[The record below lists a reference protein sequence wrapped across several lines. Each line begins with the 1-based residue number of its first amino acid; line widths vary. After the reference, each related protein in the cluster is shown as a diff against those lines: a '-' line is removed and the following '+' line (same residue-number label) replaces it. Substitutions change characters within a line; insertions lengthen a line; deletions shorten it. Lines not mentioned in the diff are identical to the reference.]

1 MKKKN
6 RKDKRG
12 SVMAEEEMKKEEM
25 AQAAPE
31 EEKKEETA
39 SAEEK
44 AEAEVDALR
53 SKVKELEETI
63 ADLRDKA
70 LREAAETE
78 NYKKRLRQEKENAVR
93 YANESLI
100 KDLLDPLDNFSRA
113 IEASEK
119 SKDFDTIR
127 TGVVM
132 VEDQLHS
139 ILKNNWGLESY
150 SPEGEDFDPS
160 DMEACMMQEAEGID
174 REKVMQVFMKGYK
187 LHGKVIRAAKV
198 AVGKP
203 KSN

>member
-1 MKKKN
+1 
-6 RKDKRG
+6 
-12 SVMAEEEMKKEEM
+12 MAEEEKKVEE
-25 AQAAPE
+25 AAAAAAAE
-31 EEKKEETA
+31 EEKAADEAAK
-39 SAEEK
+39 AEEVS
-44 AEAEVDALR
+44 EADALKA
-53 SKVKELEETI
+53 KVKELEETV
-63 ADLRDKA
+63 ADLKDKA

-78 NYKKRLRQEKENAVR
+78 NYKKRLRQEKENAVK
-93 YANESLI
+93 YANEALI

-160 DMEACMMQEAEGID
+160 DMEACMMQEADGID
-174 REKVMQVFMKGYK
+174 KEKVMQVFMKGYK

>member
-1 MKKKN
+1 
-6 RKDKRG
+6 
-12 SVMAEEEMKKEEM
+12 MAEEEKKVEE
-25 AQAAPE
+25 AAAAAAAE
-31 EEKKEETA
+31 EEKAADEAAK
-39 SAEEK
+39 AEEVS
-44 AEAEVDALR
+44 EMDALKA
-53 SKVKELEETI
+53 KVKELEETV
-63 ADLRDKA
+63 ADLKDKA

-78 NYKKRLRQEKENAVR
+78 NYKKRLRQEKENAVK
-93 YANESLI
+93 YANEALI

-160 DMEACMMQEAEGID
+160 DMEACMMQEADGID
-174 REKVMQVFMKGYK
+174 KEKVMQVFMKGYK